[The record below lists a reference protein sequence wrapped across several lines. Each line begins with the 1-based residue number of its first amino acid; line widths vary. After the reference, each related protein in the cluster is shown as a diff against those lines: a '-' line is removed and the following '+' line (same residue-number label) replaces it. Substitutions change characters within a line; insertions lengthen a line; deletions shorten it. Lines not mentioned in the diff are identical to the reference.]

1 MDLSQRQSDIVKL
14 VQNHGHQSVER
25 LADQF
30 DVTSQTIRRDVNHLC
45 DLGLVRRVH
54 GGVDLLP
61 KRQNLDY
68 SERQI
73 LNIEQKTRIANA
85 VASRVPDGTSIAFG
99 IGTTPEVTMRALTN
113 HNELRIFTN
122 NLNVAMI
129 ASSNPSFDVTIVG
142 GRVRHGDRDILGA
155 QTEQFFDSYKF
166 DIGIF
171 GVGGIDDDGV
181 LLDFNE
187 EEVAARQAI
196 SRNCRQTYL
205 TIDHTKF
212 GRAAHVRGG
221 NLSDADVIFSDRNL
235 PDWAVEIACKSQSE
249 IVICDGAE
257 TGYVR

>member
-1 MDLSQRQSDIVKL
+1 MDLSPRQTHIITL
-14 VQNHGHQSVER
+14 VQEMGHQSVEG

-30 DVTSQTIRRDVNHLC
+30 DVTSQTIRRDVNRLC

-54 GGVDLLP
+54 GGVELLP

-73 LNIEQKTRIANA
+73 LNSQQKWRIAKA
-85 VASRVPDGTSIAFG
+85 VAARVQDGTSIAFS
-99 IGTTPEVTMRALTN
+99 IGTTPEVTMQALVN

-142 GRVRHGDRDILGA
+142 GRVRHGDRDILGP
-155 QTEQFFDSYKF
+155 QTEQFFDNYKF
-166 DIGIF
+166 DVGIF
-171 GVGGIDDDGV
+171 GVGGVDDDGV

-187 EEVAARQAI
+187 EEVSARQAI

-205 TIDHTKF
+205 TVDGTKF
-212 GRAAHVRGG
+212 GRTAHVRGG
-221 NLSDADVIFSDRNL
+221 TLTDVNVIFTDEAL
-235 PDWAVEIACKSQSE
+235 PDWATAIVRKSTTEI
-249 IVICDGAE
+249 IVCDAEGAE
-257 TGYVR
+257 PDE

>member
-1 MDLSQRQSDIVKL
+1 MDLSQRQAHIIEL
-14 VQNHGHQSVER
+14 VQRLGHQSVER

-30 DVTSQTIRRDVNHLC
+30 AVTSQTIRRDINRLC

-54 GGVDLLP
+54 GGVELLP
-61 KRQNLDY
+61 RRQNLDY

-85 VASRVPDGTSIAFG
+85 VARRVPDGASIAFS
-99 IGTTPEVTMRALTN
+99 IGTTPEVTMQALVN

-171 GVGGIDDDGV
+171 GVGGIDEDGI

-187 EEVAARQAI
+187 EEVTARQAI

-205 TIDHTKF
+205 TVDHTKF

-221 NLSDADVIFSDRNL
+221 NLSDIDVIFTDRDM
-235 PDWAVEIACKSQSE
+235 PGWAVGMARKSHTDV
-249 IVICDGAE
+249 VICEGTEA
-257 TGYVR
+257 GYDR